1 MGAEHHQILLSKKK
15 FAIGNLH
22 FYGHIGQIGHIFMSY
37 TLYINTRQQDIS
49 QKREVVCVI

>member
-1 MGAEHHQILLSKKK
+1 MDAEHHQILLSKKK

-22 FYGHIGQIGHIFMSY
+22 FYGYIGQIGHIFMSY

-49 QKREVVCVI
+49 QK